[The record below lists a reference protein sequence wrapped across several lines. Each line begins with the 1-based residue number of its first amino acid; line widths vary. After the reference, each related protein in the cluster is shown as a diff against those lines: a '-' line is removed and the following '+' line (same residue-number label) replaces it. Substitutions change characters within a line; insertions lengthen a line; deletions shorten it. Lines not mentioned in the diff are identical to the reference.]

1 MDGRNAAHIAYKAAL
16 TTAHSERVPS
26 LSRKRY
32 VPVVYAY
39 VVQHTQCS
47 REASRENPI

>member
-1 MDGRNAAHIAYKAAL
+1 MDGRNAVHIAYKAAL
-16 TTAHSERVPS
+16 TAHSERVPS

-39 VVQHTQCS
+39 VVQHTQRS
-47 REASRENPI
+47 REAES